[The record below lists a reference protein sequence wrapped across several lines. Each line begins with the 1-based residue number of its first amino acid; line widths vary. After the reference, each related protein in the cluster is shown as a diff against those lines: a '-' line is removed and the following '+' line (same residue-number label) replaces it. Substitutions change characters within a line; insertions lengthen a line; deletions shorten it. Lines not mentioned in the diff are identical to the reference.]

1 MVTERQ
7 LSDISDDVGTCW
19 RELGPKLDISA
30 SKIKN
35 LDEDYNCS
43 RDKANTLLLVWKQ
56 REGNTAVA
64 GRLADALES
73 IGQKSIAERLFGKQ
87 VPSMQD
93 YVMSSLVYINW
104 LQTHWADL

>member
-19 RELGPKLDISA
+19 RELGPKLDISE

-43 RDKANTLLLVWKQ
+43 RDKANTLLLVWKH
-56 REGNTAVA
+56 REESRAVA
-64 GRLADALES
+64 GRIADALES
-73 IGQKSIAERLFGKQ
+73 IRQKSIAGRLFGK
-87 VPSMQD
+87 
-93 YVMSSLVYINW
+93 
-104 LQTHWADL
+104 